1 MSKLLFV
8 CMLSAHLICCCFP
21 PCSEVAATWKS
32 ASTLDLRAKKKDTCK
47 MPEDV
52 RAQLGKVHVLGAVV
66 TKAKKKKK

>member
-1 MSKLLFV
+1 M
-8 CMLSAHLICCCFP
+8 
-21 PCSEVAATWKS
+21 AATWKG
-32 ASTLDLRAKKKDTCK
+32 AQTLDLRAKKKDTFK